1 MHKRAEL
8 FLKDWA
14 FQNVGQGDPL
24 KMQDAETAEWVARLL
39 AAARGAGVPEA
50 ALREL
55 TVLGSLIVGARALAN
70 GVPFVVLPQVSRRLS

>member
-1 MHKRAEL
+1 MRKRAEL

-14 FQNVGQGDPL
+14 FQNVGRGDPL

-39 AAARGAGVPEA
+39 AAARDSGVPEA

-70 GVPFVVLPQVSRRLS
+70 GVPIVVSPRVSQRMS

>member
-14 FQNVGQGDPL
+14 FQNVGQGNPL
-24 KMQDAETAEWVARLL
+24 SMQDAETAELVTRLL
-39 AAARGAGVPEA
+39 FAARGAGVPEA

-70 GVPFVVLPQVSRRLS
+70 GVPFVVPPQVFRRIP